1 MDSVNAY
8 AYIFSVQPFFICP
21 FLRTFVIA
29 TMQQSKKEEGEDFM
43 KYPIGIQ
50 SFEVIREDGYVYVD
64 KTALVYDL
72 VKNGKV
78 YFLSRPRRFG
88 KSLLVS
94 TLECYFRGRKELFDG
109 LAIAGLEEEWNE
121 YPVFHIDFNGGDYT
135 QDGELENTIEDY
147 LSKWESEYGKGEHE
161 STIGNRFQGI
171 LQRAS
176 ERAGRR
182 AVVLVD
188 EYDKPILDVLDT
200 GYYTRDGEG
209 EKILLENRHRDILKA
224 FYSTFKSADRHLQF
238 VLLTGVTKFSQVSV
252 FSGFNQPKD
261 ISMDSR
267 YEALCGITGQEMR
280 EYFAEPVTALARKN
294 GYSLEEMWNLLQR
307 QYDGYHFG
315 TAMTD
320 VYNPFSILNALDM
333 QELRNYWFAT
343 GTPTYLIRLL
353 ARSNEHINEL
363 AGRFYDP
370 AMFVDYKADVERPL
384 PMIYQSGY
392 LTIKEYNRRT
402 GSFLLDFP
410 NNEVRKGF
418 LSLLAAN
425 YLKPASREVGSWILD
440 AVRLL
445 MKGHTEAFRDSLTAF
460 LSSIPYD
467 SHPSLNDMRKTE
479 KHFQYTFYLLL
490 RLIGVYCRAVRCE
503 DTQSS
508 GRVDCIL
515 EMEKYVYIFEFKL
528 DKSPEEALRQI
539 EERGYAR
546 PYVAGNRPVACIGVN
561 FSSAT
566 RTVEGWKEVWLEP
579 HSR

>member
-1 MDSVNAY
+1 
-8 AYIFSVQPFFICP
+8 
-21 FLRTFVIA
+21 
-29 TMQQSKKEEGEDFM
+29 M

-50 SFEVIREDGYVYVD
+50 SLDVIREDGYVYVD

-72 VKNGKV
+72 VKNGRI

-109 LAIAGLEEEWNE
+109 LAIAGLEKEWNE
-121 YPVFHIDFNGGDYT
+121 YPVFHIDFNGGNYT

-176 ERAGRR
+176 EQTGRR

-200 GYYTRDGEG
+200 GYYTRDSEG
-209 EKILLENRHRDILKA
+209 ERILLEDRHRDILKS
-224 FYSTFKSADRHLQF
+224 FYSTFKSADRYLQF

-261 ISMDSR
+261 ISMDNR
-267 YEALCGITGQEMR
+267 YEALCGITGQELR
-280 EYFAEPVTALARKN
+280 EYFSEPVAALAQKD
-294 GYSLEEMWNLLQR
+294 GCSIDEMWDILQR

-333 QELRNYWFAT
+333 QELRDYWFAT

-353 ARSNEHINEL
+353 NRSNEHINEL

-392 LTIKEYNRRT
+392 LTIKKYNRRT

-418 LSLLAAN
+418 LSLLASN

-440 AVRLL
+440 AVMLL
-445 MKGHTEAFRDSLTAF
+445 DGGHTEAFLDSLTAF

-467 SHPSLNDMRKTE
+467 SHPSLNDIQKTE

-490 RLIGVYCRAVRCE
+490 RLIGVYCRAIRSE
-503 DTQSS
+503 DTQSR

-546 PYVAGNRPVACIGVN
+546 PYAVDSRQVVCIGVN
-561 FSSAT
+561 FSST
-566 RTVEGWKEVWLEP
+566 THTVEGWKEVWLEP
-579 HSR
+579 HNR

>member
-1 MDSVNAY
+1 
-8 AYIFSVQPFFICP
+8 
-21 FLRTFVIA
+21 
-29 TMQQSKKEEGEDFM
+29 M

-50 SFEVIREDGYVYVD
+50 SFDVIREDGYVYVD

-72 VKNGKV
+72 VKNGKI

-109 LAIAGLEEEWNE
+109 LAIARLEKEWNE

-135 QDGELENTIEDY
+135 QEGELENTIESY
-147 LSKWESEYGKGEHE
+147 LQSWEEVYGIDKKELTTGL
-161 STIGNRFQGI
+161 RFQGI

-200 GYYTRDGEG
+200 DYYTRDSEG
-209 EKILLENRHRDILKA
+209 EKILLENRHRDILKS
-224 FYSTFKSADRHLQF
+224 FYSTFKSADRYLQF

-252 FSGFNQPKD
+252 FSGFNQPND

-280 EYFAEPVTALARKN
+280 EYFPEPVAALARKE
-294 GYSLEEMWNLLQR
+294 GCSIDEMWSVLQR

-320 VYNPFSILNALDM
+320 VYNPFSILNALAK
-333 QELRNYWFAT
+333 QELRDYWFAT

-353 ARSNEHINEL
+353 NRSNEHINEL
-363 AGRFYDP
+363 AGHFYDP

-392 LTIKEYNRRT
+392 LTIKEYDRTT

-445 MKGHTEAFRDSLTAF
+445 MKGQTEAFRDSLTAF

-467 SHPSLNDMRKTE
+467 SHPSLQGLEASE

-490 RLIGVYCRAVRCE
+490 RLIGVYCRAIRCE
-503 DTQSS
+503 DAQSR

-546 PYVAGNRPVACIGVN
+546 PYTADSRRVACIGVN

-566 RTVEGWKEVWLEP
+566 RTVEGWKEVWLEL

>member
-1 MDSVNAY
+1 
-8 AYIFSVQPFFICP
+8 
-21 FLRTFVIA
+21 
-29 TMQQSKKEEGEDFM
+29 M

-50 SFEVIREDGYVYVD
+50 SFNQIREDGYVYVD

-94 TLECYFRGRKELFDG
+94 TLECYFRGQKELFDG

-135 QDGELENTIEDY
+135 QPDVLERKIEGY
-147 LSKWESEYGKGEHE
+147 LSTWEDEYGKNPNYYNVDDRFGEL
-161 STIGNRFQGI
+161 IR
-171 LQRAS
+171 RAS

-209 EKILLENRHRDILKA
+209 EKILLENRHRDILKS

-261 ISMDSR
+261 ISMDNR

-280 EYFAEPVTALARKN
+280 EYFAEPVAALARKD
-294 GYSLEEMWNLLQR
+294 GCSLEEMWNLLQR

-333 QELRNYWFAT
+333 QELRDYWFAT

-440 AVRLL
+440 AVLL
-445 MKGHTEAFRDSLTAF
+445 LDEGHTEAFRDSLTAF

-467 SHPSLNDMRKTE
+467 SHPSLNDMQKTE

-490 RLIGVYCRAVRCE
+490 RLIGVYCRAIRCE

-546 PYVAGNRPVACIGVN
+546 PYAAGSRPVACIGVN

-579 HSR
+579 NSR

>member
-1 MDSVNAY
+1 M
-8 AYIFSVQPFFICP
+8 
-21 FLRTFVIA
+21 
-29 TMQQSKKEEGEDFM
+29 
-43 KYPIGIQ
+43 
-50 SFEVIREDGYVYVD
+50 IREDGYVYVD

-209 EKILLENRHRDILKA
+209 EKILLENRHRDILKS

-261 ISMDSR
+261 ISMDNR

-280 EYFAEPVTALARKN
+280 EYFAEPVTALARKD
-294 GYSLEEMWNLLQR
+294 GCSLDEMWNLLQR

-333 QELRNYWFAT
+333 QELRDYWFAT

-440 AVRLL
+440 AVLL
-445 MKGHTEAFRDSLTAF
+445 LDEGHTEAFRDSLTAF

-467 SHPSLNDMRKTE
+467 SHPSLSDMQKTE